1 MTQQRTF
8 EEIAGDVRRAQAGDA
23 GAMERILGDVQ
34 DMVHYTCLR
43 MLRSEDRAQDAAQD
57 ILMTVYEKLGTLTDP
72 MTYMSWVKRI
82 TANRCKNIL
91 SKTNREFLLEENEE
105 GEDPFAAFEDLDEQ
119 KVPDKALDS
128 AESRRMVNDMVD
140 ALPDEQR
147 LCVMLYYYDEMK
159 TREIA
164 GALQVS
170 EGTVKSRLNYARR
183 AIKAG
188 VDRLAKEGVKLY
200 GGTPLPFLGYI
211 LRQSAASA
219 VTPALA
225 GSVMAEAG
233 TTAAAAAAST
243 TTAASAAAATTTAT
257 GLDAFLATATGKA
270 VATLVTVAML
280 GGAAVGVIKIVQPRQ
295 AAEVPAAVTAEPA
308 AHGTLASVPREPAFI
323 PAPTD
328 TPAPTPEP
336 TPVPTA
342 EPTPEPTPT
351 PTPEP
356 PEHVFQRLTELPE
369 EETAY
374 LLDRFSAILAGENE
388 LGFVTD
394 SPVAEIWE
402 AHSLAAYKAFRET
415 EAWKEDV
422 PDAELA
428 CYGVRLADGTV
439 LYLYLGD
446 GLTKDGVPE
455 HPWEIYRIWLPEGDV
470 TLYALDYLSGPQWTE
485 WSPELPP
492 EDALEIQM
500 RQERRIRKTRS
511 ITVTVGASS
520 YYDQSEFRSAA
531 DANANGQLMSH
542 YSEGFTGIVHN
553 GDSLQE
559 GSWKYLGEYDS
570 QNSLSD
576 VVSYSDIY
584 NYRSEWNE
592 ETGKWKFWEKYSFRT
607 ASYTMYTN
615 WSDWHDVNQD
625 TSQDAGSS
633 GGGRVE
639 SQQRTL
645 YRYRRR

>member
-8 EEIAGDVRRAQAGDA
+8 EEIAGDVRRAQGGDA

-57 ILMTVYEKLGTLTDP
+57 ILIAVYQKLGTLTDP

-91 SKTNREFLLEENEE
+91 TKTNREFLLEENEE
-105 GEDPFAAFEDLDEQ
+105 GEDPFASFEDLDEQ

-128 AESRRMVNDMVD
+128 AESRRMVNDIVD

-164 GALQVS
+164 SALQVS
-170 EGTVKSRLNYARR
+170 EGTVKSRLNYARKS
-183 AIKAG
+183 IKAG
-188 VDRLAKEGVKLY
+188 VDDLAKQGVKLY

-211 LRQSAASA
+211 LQQSATSA
-219 VTPALA
+219 VTPALV
-225 GSVMAEAG
+225 GPVMAAAG
-233 TTAAAAAAST
+233 TTAAATATTATATAATA
-243 TTAASAAAATTTAT
+243 TTAAATAATTSTAT
-257 GLDAFLATATGKA
+257 GLGAFFGTLAGKA
-270 VATLVTVAML
+270 IVTVVAVAVI
-280 GGAAVGVIKIVQPRQ
+280 GGAAAGVGKLREAQR
-295 AAEVPAAVTAEPA
+295 AAEALASATAEP
-308 AHGTLASVPREPAFI
+308 TVYVS
-323 PAPTD
+323 PAPATHTPVPTN
-328 TPAPTPEP
+328 TPA
-336 TPVPTA
+336 PTA
-342 EPTPEPTPT
+342 EPTPTPTATPT

-356 PEHVFQRLTELPE
+356 PEHTFQRLTELPE

-374 LLDRFSAILAGENE
+374 LLDRFGAILAGENE

-394 SPVAEIWE
+394 SPVVEIWE
-402 AHSLAAYKAFRET
+402 IHSLAAYKAFRET
-415 EAWKEDV
+415 EAWTEDV

-439 LYLYLGD
+439 FYLYLGD
-446 GLTKDGVPE
+446 GLSRDGTPE
-455 HPWEIYRIWLPEGDV
+455 HPWEIYRILLPEGGEA
-470 TLYALDYLSGPQWTE
+470 LFSLDYLSGPQWTE
-485 WSPELPP
+485 WSLKQPP

-500 RQERRIRKTRS
+500 KQERRIRKTRT
-511 ITVTVGASS
+511 ITVTVGVSS
-520 YYDQSEFRSAA
+520 YYDQSEFRSSA
-531 DANANGQLMSH
+531 DASANGQLMSH
-542 YSEGFTGIVHN
+542 FSEGFTGIVYN

-559 GSWKYLGEYDS
+559 GSWNYLGEYDS

-576 VVSYSDIY
+576 FVSYSDIY
-584 NYRSEWNE
+584 NYRSEFNE
-592 ETGKWKFWEKYSFRT
+592 ETGKWKFWQKYSFRT
-607 ASYTMYTN
+607 ANYTMYTD
-615 WSDWHDVNQD
+615 WSDWHDIGQD
-625 TSQDAGSS
+625 TSQAAGSS
-633 GGGRVE
+633 GGGQIE